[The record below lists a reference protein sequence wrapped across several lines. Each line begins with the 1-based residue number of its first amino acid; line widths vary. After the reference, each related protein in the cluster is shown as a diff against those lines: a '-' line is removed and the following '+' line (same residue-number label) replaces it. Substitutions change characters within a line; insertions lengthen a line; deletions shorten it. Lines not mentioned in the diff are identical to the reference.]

1 MKQKMDKSIVE
12 KERNTRDTT
21 RNTTLLSRS
30 KHHCIPMVVVAK
42 SFKLDDSYYPLVEM
56 SWKRRISR
64 DIFNIPHSRIYHY
77 QY

>member
-21 RNTTLLSRS
+21 LLSCS

-42 SFKLDDSYYPLVEM
+42 SFKLDDSYHPLEEL
-56 SWKRRISR
+56 S
-64 DIFNIPHSRIYHY
+64 
-77 QY
+77 